1 MFTIE
6 RAYKD
11 FLGQERTE
19 KFYFNFTSAELV
31 AMRWSV
37 NGGLEKQ
44 IEDIVAKQDGVQ
56 IMQIIRRLI
65 LGAYGEPSLDGREF
79 VKSEEISKRF
89 ESTQAYS
96 DLFMELVTDPAKAA
110 NFINSLIPDELKEE
124 AAKAQREAVK
134 NGKLPN
140 FNSEA

>member
-1 MFTIE
+1 
-6 RAYKD
+6 
-11 FLGQERTE
+11 
-19 KFYFNFTSAELV
+19 
-31 AMRWSV
+31 MRWSV

-56 IMQIIRRLI
+56 IMQTIRRLI
-65 LGAYGEPSLDGREF
+65 LDAYGEPSLDGREF

-96 DLFMELVTDPAKAA
+96 DLFMELVTDPSKAA

-140 FNSEA
+140 LNPEA

>member
-6 RAYKD
+6 RTYKD

-19 KFYFNFTSAELV
+19 KFYFNFTTAELLE
-31 AMRWSV
+31 MRFSV
-37 NGGLEKQ
+37 NGGLEKLIQ
-44 IEDIVAKQDGVQ
+44 EMIDKQDGVQ
-56 IMQIIRRLI
+56 IMQTIRKLV
-65 LGAYGEPSLDGREF
+65 LESYGEPSLDGREF

-140 FNSEA
+140 LSSEA

>member
-1 MFTIE
+1 MFIIE
-6 RAYKD
+6 RTYKD

-19 KFYFNFTSAELV
+19 KFYFNFTTAELLE
-31 AMRWSV
+31 MRFSV
-37 NGGLEKQ
+37 NGGLEKLIQ
-44 IEDIVAKQDGVQ
+44 EMIDKQDGVQ
-56 IMQIIRRLI
+56 IMQTIRKLV
-65 LGAYGEPSLDGREF
+65 LESYGEPSLDGREF

-96 DLFMELVTDPAKAA
+96 DLFIELVTDPAKAA